1 MNNQKLIAITG
12 GIASGKSSVADIFE
26 SEGFTIIRSD
36 QVAKELMAHNDTLIT
51 KIKEE
56 FGDDF
61 YKDGIVNKNYVSELI
76 FGDSD
81 NNINNR
87 KKLDALVHPA
97 VIENNLAEIE
107 KLFSNGEEIVFVESA
122 LTFEA
127 KLEDGFDYIICVY
140 VEEEIAKQRLIDRNN
155 LNTFEAGKRLNSQLS
170 PEYKK
175 GMSDFVIDNSKLLT
189 DLEKSTLDLL
199 GLIKILPAKNPDEK
213 DN

>member
-12 GIASGKSSVADIFE
+12 GIASGKSSVADILE

-36 QVAKELMAHNDTLIT
+36 QVAKELIARNDTLIT

-56 FGDDF
+56 FGDAF

-81 NNINNR
+81 KNINNR

-127 KLEDGFDYIICVY
+127 KLENGFDYIICVY
-140 VEEEIAKQRLIDRNN
+140 VDEEIAKQRLIDRNN
-155 LNTFEAGKRLNSQLS
+155 LNAFEAEKRLNSQLS

-175 GMSDFVIDNSKLLT
+175 GMSDFVIDNSKSLS
-189 DLEKSTLDLL
+189 DLKKSTLDLL
-199 GLIKILPAKNPDEK
+199 DLIKILPAKNPDEK